1 MGRARKVTLQELEP
15 WLAEVRGLG
24 IDGLVEKANGAFY
37 QRRVGILHFHEDADG
52 VYADVKIGGEW
63 QRVQID
69 RGHGKRTVISL
80 LRKEYASPVGRS
92 VERRARST

>member
-1 MGRARKVTLQELEP
+1 MSRAKKTTLQTLEP
-15 WLAEVRGLG
+15 LLADVRAIG

-63 QRVQID
+63 TRVQID
-69 RGHGKRTVISL
+69 RGHGKRQVISA
-80 LRKEYASPVGRS
+80 LRKEYGPN
-92 VERRARST
+92 